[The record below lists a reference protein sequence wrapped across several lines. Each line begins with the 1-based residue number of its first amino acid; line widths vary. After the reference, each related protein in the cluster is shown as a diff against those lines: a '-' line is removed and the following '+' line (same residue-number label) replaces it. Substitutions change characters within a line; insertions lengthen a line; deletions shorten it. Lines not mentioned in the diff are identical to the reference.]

1 MAQIK
6 HRPFNAD
13 RFLDKFRGS
22 ENALSAYLGIWD
34 GSIPGLS
41 EPLEVDA
48 FKDFLKTP
56 PEECRPF
63 EEMVEG
69 LYQAYDLCTPQ
80 GEELMHE
87 AAEKSGSPMA
97 SVHDVPREVYA
108 LRLRVE
114 DFDSFDLASNLLH
127 VLHVDKFSTFKGKGP
142 QEIRDVEQAIERFKT
157 ELKTLF
163 SERKGSDKVL
173 VKHFE
178 DDGIQN
184 FIIYHEERVKAE
196 IQLQE
201 DGSTLTVQPLIFRP
215 ARQDFISYFP
225 EDGKI
230 QIDNPSPKER
240 EAMRRAFGEFCLGDS
255 EFFEDTGSDTT
266 VTLKTLGNPG
276 FHLTTDDGDSAYL
289 REIVF
294 KLPQEE
300 DPTFTIR
307 SLDAFATLQSNGL
320 LENLSEA
327 TIQSAKVK
335 LFLAGDGRGKTI
347 TMKSPNHLSFNRATR
362 AARVM
367 EYLNRWNLVEE

>member
-13 RFLDKFRGS
+13 RFLDKFKGS
-22 ENALSAYLGIWD
+22 EDTLLAYLGLWE
-34 GSIPGLS
+34 GQIPGL
-41 EPLEVDA
+41 PDPFDVDA

-56 PEECRPF
+56 PMECRPF
-63 EEMVEG
+63 EELVEG

-87 AAEKSGSPMA
+87 AAEKSGSALA
-97 SVHDVPREVYA
+97 SVHDVPREIYA
-108 LRLRVE
+108 LRLRIE
-114 DFDSFDLASNLLH
+114 DFDSFDLASNLLY
-127 VLHVDKFSTFKGKGP
+127 VLHVDKFYTFKGKGP
-142 QEIRDVEQAIERFKT
+142 RGIQDLDTGVELFKAELQA
-157 ELKTLF
+157 LF
-163 SERKGSDKVL
+163 SERKGSNKVL
-173 VKHFE
+173 VKHFA

-230 QIDNPSPKER
+230 QIDNPSEKER
-240 EAMRRAFGEFCLGDS
+240 DAMRKAFGQVCLGDT
-255 EFFEDTGSDTT
+255 EFFEDTGSDTL
-266 VTLKTLGNPG
+266 VSLGALAGEDFDLKT
-276 FHLTTDDGDSAYL
+276 DDVDSATL
-289 REIVF
+289 REIVY

-300 DPTFTIR
+300 APTLCIR
-307 SLDAFATLQSNGL
+307 SQDVFATLRLNGL
-320 LENLSEA
+320 LGGLSEA
-327 TIQSAKVK
+327 TIQSAKIK
-335 LFLAGDGRGKTI
+335 LFLQGDGRGKTI
-347 TMKSPNHLSFNRATR
+347 TLKSPNHLSFNRATR

-367 EYLNRWNLVEE
+367 QYLDRWKLVEE